1 MRKYVNIRKFGRS
14 CALYNAELRLIKTT
28 GKEPFPGREIVW
40 GTSQEEEVRPVD
52 QRSPAEQLQEFL
64 NFVDS
69 CSREYQAAYG
79 AVNEE
84 DKRLQDLIHEMEFAE
99 NKAERNKVATRL
111 QHSRRNRRKNK
122 DIVMRNEL
130 VVKFFDEQNHKST
143 LNKMRQLLGRQR
155 KEEEFLQSKRT
166 YKPRMKGE

>member
-1 MRKYVNIRKFGRS
+1 M
-14 CALYNAELRLIKTT
+14 
-28 GKEPFPGREIVW
+28 
-40 GTSQEEEVRPVD
+40 D
-52 QRSPAEQLQEFL
+52 QRSPAKRLEEFL

-79 AVNEE
+79 TVNEE

-99 NKAERNKVATRL
+99 NKAERNKVATKL

-122 DIVMRNEL
+122 DIVMLNEQ
-130 VVKFFDEQNHKST
+130 VVKFFEEQNHKAT

-166 YKPRMKGE
+166 YKPRMKEG